1 MEVKI
6 KEFCYTGPSGGT
18 RLSNGTFDTP
28 YPHPEATVKVTRG
41 FYDYECGHRFI
52 GEPADPLLIA
62 FRDEHGSTEDK
73 RVFFSEFDLV
83 DRRDLGE
90 LIDKFVDRPEL

>member
-52 GEPADPLLIA
+52 GEPADPLLTA
-62 FRDEHGSTEDK
+62 FCDEHGSTEDK
-73 RVFFSEFDLV
+73 RVFF
-83 DRRDLGE
+83 
-90 LIDKFVDRPEL
+90 

>member
-28 YPHPEATVKVTRG
+28 YPHPEATVKVKRG

-52 GEPADPLLIA
+52 GEPADPLLTA
-62 FRDEHGSTEDK
+62 FREEIGASADPMGDFLKSGYAKKIAERGSD
-73 RVFFSEFDLV
+73 
-83 DRRDLGE
+83 GAGW
-90 LIDKFVDRPEL
+90 